1 MVRKQAHASHVYLSE
16 EVDFVGPTA
25 VQVKTD
31 FTAIYWTTM
40 TVKCKPVDQAV
51 ERCGFYPG
59 RNGRGG
65 RVGRQGKVPKEVPGL
80 LRVPHTHGPISL
92 HTQPEAAFHKG
103 SGLVV

>member
-1 MVRKQAHASHVYLSE
+1 M
-16 EVDFVGPTA
+16 
-25 VQVKTD
+25 
-31 FTAIYWTTM
+31 I
-40 TVKCKPVDQAV
+40 VKCKPVDQAV

-103 SGLVV
+103 SGLIV